1 MCNEYLQDK
10 LLGKSLLGL
19 LPLYRFMLKYFSSS
33 VKSREWGNIC
43 A

>member
-1 MCNEYLQDK
+1 MSNEYLQDK
-10 LLGKSLLGL
+10 LLGK
-19 LPLYRFMLKYFSSS
+19 RFMLKYFSSS